1 MINWNSKPLPTRFF
15 FKCFRTGKVCLHI
28 LPTLKTESE
37 LHIAFYEKKKMNTSD
52 FKDWKGTKERI
63 FCLHDQKYYIEIQ
76 KKIY

>member
-1 MINWNSKPLPTRFF
+1 MYI
-15 FKCFRTGKVCLHI
+15 HI

-52 FKDWKGTKERI
+52 FKDWKGNKERI
-63 FCLHDQKYYIEIQ
+63 FCLNDQKYYIEIQ